1 MWIEPWPFRNYYCG
15 RGLCGG
21 CRVTVNGALKK
32 ACHVVLE
39 PRSEYTVE
47 PLKGY
52 PVIRDLVVDFG
63 IRRVPAAGEGQIEVR
78 QGTVISKVGAHA
90 RADS

>member
-1 MWIEPWPFRNYYCG
+1 MNG
-15 RGLCGG
+15 
-21 CRVTVNGALKK
+21 TVKK

-63 IRRVPAAGEGQIEVR
+63 IRRVPARGEGLIEIR
-78 QGTVISKVGAHA
+78 QGAVSTRVGVHA
-90 RADS
+90 AADS